1 MTDYEYLFSTNLHA
15 KLKEKIIV
23 MSLIILDDETPI
35 LKGMI
40 IVLIISAVLSVSVFF
55 IAMVLAIVITVLFSF
70 IF

>member
-1 MTDYEYLFSTNLHA
+1 MLLVIFLVYVSIA
-15 KLKEKIIV
+15 IV

-40 IVLIISAVLSVSVFF
+40 IILIISAVLSVSVFF

>member
-1 MTDYEYLFSTNLHA
+1 
-15 KLKEKIIV
+15 

>member
-1 MTDYEYLFSTNLHA
+1 MLLVIFLVYVSIA
-15 KLKEKIIV
+15 IV

-55 IAMVLAIVITVLFSF
+55 IAMVLAIVITILFSF

>member
-1 MTDYEYLFSTNLHA
+1 MVIFLVYVSIA
-15 KLKEKIIV
+15 IV

>member
-1 MTDYEYLFSTNLHA
+1 MLFVIFLVYVSIA
-15 KLKEKIIV
+15 IV

>member
-1 MTDYEYLFSTNLHA
+1 MLLVIFLVYVSIA
-15 KLKEKIIV
+15 IV

>member
-1 MTDYEYLFSTNLHA
+1 MLLVIFLVYVSIA
-15 KLKEKIIV
+15 IV

-55 IAMVLAIVITVLFSF
+55 IATVLAIVITVLFSF

>member
-1 MTDYEYLFSTNLHA
+1 MLLVIFLVYVSIA
-15 KLKEKIIV
+15 IV

-35 LKGMI
+35 LIGMI

>member
-1 MTDYEYLFSTNLHA
+1 MLLVIFLVYVSIA
-15 KLKEKIIV
+15 IV

-55 IAMVLAIVITVLFSF
+55 IAMVLAIVITVLFSC
-70 IF
+70 IL